1 MTKSSSSFWLFSI
14 TSHFTLSGL
23 CTENTRC
30 NFKPCSRRPAPSHPG
45 TQVRIEGPH
54 ERYIQRGSI
63 LAVTCT
69 VDHKGR
75 AGPQQ
80 VAWYQGAARL
90 HYDSPRGGI
99 ALQVGGDGCVC
110 PQAAGWLSGV
120 GVCWCCVGLF
130 RRTGFIWLL

>member
-1 MTKSSSSFWLFSI
+1 MY
-14 TSHFTLSGL
+14 TLILLLLNLKCCSSGL
-23 CTENTRC
+23 
-30 NFKPCSRRPAPSHPG
+30 APSTPG
-45 TQVRIEGPH
+45 TQVRIEGAH

-75 AGPQQ
+75 AGPEQ

-99 ALQVGGDGCVC
+99 ALQVGHCRLC
-110 PQAAGWLSGV
+110 PEEA
-120 GVCWCCVGLF
+120 CWH
-130 RRTGFIWLL
+130 